1 MLWSSS
7 NGALYSTAP
16 VLKGVE
22 VMSDLWMGYEDLA
35 YGVALYQQGWIQ
47 LVCRKAVLSKVFD
60 YTKPTLPIKRV
71 FIQDKPSWYSYYN
84 MRNLVL
90 INKRYGGNGV
100 SLMMVFVKFIHSG
113 ARILLFESNRFYKLF
128 LHFKGMIDGFGGR
141 VGKADW
147 L

>member
-16 VLKGVE
+16 VRKGVE

-35 YGVALYQQGWIQ
+35 YGVDLYQQGWKQ

-100 SLMMVFVKFIHSG
+100 SLMMVFVKFVHSG

-128 LHFKGMIDGFGGR
+128 LHFKGMIDGFAGR